1 MKRYTVLVKHGNKIR
16 KLKFQAHRMRR
27 ESNMGTY
34 TVFEKAA
41 NFCEEEK
48 WAEVVRVNDWALVS
62 VEVDDRVYY

>member
-1 MKRYTVLVKHGNKIR
+1 
-16 KLKFQAHRMRR
+16 MRR